1 MVHSAIFWSG
11 LGWASPVLA
20 AWLLFP
26 LITPIWFLVRM
37 ARKQP
42 VSSERIVYATV
53 VALPYAIPPAFL
65 SGPLVLVSILFL
77 LSCPVVSFLVLLR
90 PGAEMAQRGWSAVL
104 LLPHVLGIALYFV
117 FREGTFLS

>member
-1 MVHSAIFWSG
+1 VVHSAIFWSG

-42 VSSERIVYATV
+42 VSSESIIYATA
-53 VALPYAIPPAFL
+53 VALPYAAPPAFL
-65 SGPLVLVSILFL
+65 SGPLVLVSVLFL
-77 LSCPVVSFLVLLR
+77 LSCPVASFLVLLK
-90 PGAEMAQRGWSAVL
+90 PGCEMAQRGWSVVL
-104 LLPHVLGIALYFV
+104 LLPHVLGIALYLV
-117 FREGTFLS
+117 FGMGAFLS

>member
-1 MVHSAIFWSG
+1 MVHAAVFWSG

-42 VSSERIVYATV
+42 VSSESIVYATV
-53 VALPYAIPPAFL
+53 AAMPYAIPPAL
-65 SGPLVLVSILFL
+65 LAGPLVLVSVLFL

-104 LLPHVLGIALYFV
+104 LLPHVLGIALYLV
-117 FREGTFLS
+117 FREGTFLG

>member
-42 VSSERIVYATV
+42 VSSESIVYSTV
-53 VALPYAIPPAFL
+53 AAMPYAIPPAL
-65 SGPLVLVSILFL
+65 LTGPLVLVSVLFL
-77 LSCPVVSFLVLLR
+77 LSSPVLSLLVLLK
-90 PGAEMAQRGWSAVL
+90 PGCEMAQRGWSAVL
-104 LLPHVLGIALYFV
+104 LLPHVLGIVLYLV
-117 FREGTFLS
+117 FREGTFLG